1 MAGTAEEIL
10 GFNAFLIAMTL
21 FGIIVLL
28 MLFFVPAG
36 YGQLIA
42 KKWGHAINNK
52 AGWIFM
58 EFPVVLLFFLFWI
71 FSPRRLDSAP
81 LVFFLLFNL
90 HYIQRTFIFP
100 ALIRGKD
107 KMPLTIILFGM
118 VFNSANAFMQGWWIY
133 FLSPDGQYSAAWLA
147 SPQFIIGVIIF
158 LAGFVIN
165 IHSDHIIRNLRKPG
179 DTAFHIPHGG
189 MFKYVTSANYLG
201 EFTEWVGWGI
211 MTLSWP
217 GLVFAIWTFCNLG
230 PRAHALRRWYVK
242 TFGDQFPKDR
252 KRMIPF
258 IY

>member
-1 MAGTAEEIL
+1 MAGTAEEIF

-21 FGIIVLL
+21 FGILVLL
-28 MLFFVPAG
+28 VLFFVPAG
-36 YGQLIA
+36 YGQMIA
-42 KKWGHAINNK
+42 KKWGKAINNK
-52 AGWIFM
+52 AGWVIM
-58 EFPVVLLFFLFWI
+58 EIPVVILFFLFWI
-71 FSPRRLDSAP
+71 FSPRKLDTAP
-81 LVFFLLFNL
+81 FVFFLLFNL

-107 KMPLTIILFGM
+107 KMPWSIILFGI
-118 VFNSANAFMQGWWIY
+118 VFNTANAFMQGWWIY
-133 FLSPDGQYSAAWLA
+133 FLSPDGQYSAAWL
-147 SPQFIIGVIIF
+147 STPQFLIGVIIF

-179 DTAFHIPHGG
+179 DTAFHIPYGG

-201 EFTEWVGWGI
+201 EFTEWVGWAV

-230 PRAHALRRWYVK
+230 PRAHALRKWYVK

-258 IY
+258 LY